1 MRRIAL
7 STLLISF
14 TWMALLVA
22 IPLYSWDLLRNGEQK
37 HYVAWFSGGACV
49 LLCFPITMR
58 EIYMHLSHWHMPH
71 VQRYVVRIL
80 WMVPIYAVESWL
92 ALRFKE
98 MGFYISTLR
107 ECYEAYVIFSFMYFL
122 LGLLGNEEH
131 LGEVLRSKNPSIGS
145 HFWPVNYCVNPWP
158 MGHRFLDH
166 AKLGVLQYV
175 AVKNIAALTKV
186 TLEMRGLYGSEIFSW
201 KQGYVYIVFV
211 ENMSQT
217 WALYALVKFYYA
229 TKDDL
234 APWRPVG
241 KFLCVK
247 MVIFFTWWQGLMISM
262 LLSLGWIQDVS
273 EEWTKDNIG
282 HGLQD
287 WLICVEML
295 LAAVAHQHAFSYKDY
310 LGSGDHGMALR
321 PLYQAFL
328 ESSLPDDMFA
338 DLGRAAAGRW
348 DWKSGALG
356 NPAGHGKGSE
366 DVERLLVP

>member
-1 MRRIAL
+1 MRRLAL
-7 STLLISF
+7 TTLLLSF
-14 TWMALLVA
+14 TWTALLVA
-22 IPLYSWDLLRNGEQK
+22 IPLYSWDLLRNGEEK

-58 EIYMHLSHWHMPH
+58 EIYMHLSHWQMPH

-98 MGFYISTLR
+98 MSFYISTLR
-107 ECYEAYVIFSFMYFL
+107 ECYEAYVIFCFMYFL

-131 LGEVLRSKNPSIGS
+131 LGEVLRSKNAAIGN
-145 HFWPVNYCVNPWP
+145 HFWPLKYCLNPWL
-158 MGHRFLDH
+158 MGQPFLSH

-175 AVKNIAALTKV
+175 AIKNLAALTKV
-186 TLEMRGLYGSEIFSW
+186 VLEMRGLYGADVFSW
-201 KQGYVYIVFV
+201 KQGYVYVVFL
-211 ENMSQT
+211 ENLSQT

-247 MVIFFTWWQGLMISM
+247 MVIFFTWWQDLMISI
-262 LLSLGWIQDVS
+262 LQSLGWIQDVS

-295 LAAVAHQHAFSYKDY
+295 VAAVAHQHAFTYKDFIGTENNG
-310 LGSGDHGMALR
+310 LALR

-328 ESSLPDDMFA
+328 ESTVPDDMFA
-338 DLGRAAAGRW
+338 DLGRAAAGRL
-348 DWKSGALG
+348 DRKGRVVRA
-356 NPAGHGKGSE
+356 PAGGVTSMPQT
-366 DVERLLVP
+366 ERLLS